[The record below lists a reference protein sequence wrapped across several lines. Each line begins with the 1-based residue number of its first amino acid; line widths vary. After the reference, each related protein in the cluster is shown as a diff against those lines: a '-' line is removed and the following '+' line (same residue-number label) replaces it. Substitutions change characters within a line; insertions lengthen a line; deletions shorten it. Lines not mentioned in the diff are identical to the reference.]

1 VEISIEAKNFMS
13 EDQFTK
19 LYVYLQR
26 EFSDIGG
33 DIADVKGMVRGLQG
47 SVDTYA
53 KEVLDIT

>member
-1 VEISIEAKNFMS
+1 MS